1 MARGG
6 VTYTDI
12 ANAAETIKNAGKNP
26 TVDRVLSHLGTG
38 SKSTIGPHLKNWK
51 LQHTE
56 EGEPNDLPHD
66 LLKVVKELHQRLQLQ
81 ADDKVQQAEQR
92 MVDLITEQEEEVK
105 ELENQIES
113 LEQALNIT
121 TEQRNALAAENKK
134 LLKALNEAD
143 LNTVKLESKNESDAQ
158 LISELTTSKNEG
170 THQIR
175 LMHEQ
180 QEHYQLKMAE
190 ERTRERAEN
199 QAIKTQLNTQITEQ
213 SRQIVAA
220 DERYKDTRNEYKE
233 LLSAK
238 TETDKTLQTLQC
250 EYAKQEI
257 MIKTVA
263 VQLEHSKNEHQLL
276 LNECSQ
282 LNQLNHTK
290 SNQLAALG
298 SERSLLK
305 EALNMAKLDSE
316 KLQDRFMLQTDEYQ
330 IVCQEKSALQA
341 QLKLLQD
348 SL

>member
-56 EGEPNDLPHD
+56 VRESNDLPLD
-66 LLKVVKELHQRLQLQ
+66 ILNVVRELHQRLQLQ
-81 ADDKVQQAEQR
+81 ADDKVQQTEQR
-92 MVDLITEQEEEVK
+92 IADLSAERDEEVK
-105 ELENQIES
+105 ALENQIAS
-113 LEQALNIT
+113 LKQALNDT
-121 TEQRNALAAENKK
+121 TEQRDALAAENKK

-143 LNTVKLESKNESDAQ
+143 LNAVKLESKVKSDAQ

-170 THQIR
+170 IHQIK

-190 ERTRERAEN
+190 ERTRERAESH
-199 QAIKTQLNTQITEQ
+199 AIKTQLNTQITEQ
-213 SRQIVAA
+213 SRQLAAA

-233 LLSAK
+233 LLSVKA
-238 TETDKTLQTLQC
+238 ETDKTLQTLQC
-250 EYAKQEI
+250 EYAKQETQI
-257 MIKTVA
+257 TEISA
-263 VQLEHSKNEHQLL
+263 QLEQSKNENQLL
-276 LNECSQ
+276 QSEGSKLNKLSITQ
-282 LNQLNHTK
+282 
-290 SNQLAALG
+290 SNQLAALS
-298 SERSLLK
+298 SELSLLN
-305 EALNMAKLDSE
+305 EALNMAKLDAE
-316 KLQDRFMLQTDEYQ
+316 KIQDRFMLQTDEYQ
-330 IVCQEKSALQA
+330 IVCQEKSVLQA
-341 QLKLLQD
+341 QLKLLQE

>member
-12 ANAAETIKNAGKNP
+12 SNAAETIKNAGKNP

-56 EGEPNDLPHD
+56 EGEPNDLPND
-66 LLKVVKELHQRLQLQ
+66 LLKVVRELHQRLQLQ
-81 ADDKVQQAEQR
+81 ADDKVQQTEQR
-92 MVDLITEQEEEVK
+92 MADLSAEQEEEVK
-105 ELENQIES
+105 ELENQVES
-113 LEQALNIT
+113 LQQTLNDT
-121 TEQRNALAAENKK
+121 TEQRDVLATENKK
-134 LLKALNEAD
+134 LIKALNEAV
-143 LNTVKLESKNESDAQ
+143 LNTVKLESKTESDAL

-170 THQIR
+170 THQIK

-190 ERTRERAEN
+190 ERTRERAES
-199 QAIKTQLNTQITEQ
+199 QAIKTLLNTQITEQ
-213 SRQIVAA
+213 SRQLTAA
-220 DERYKDTRNEYKE
+220 DERYKDTRDEYKE

-238 TETDKTLQTLQC
+238 TETDKALQALQC
-250 EYAKQEI
+250 EYVKQETLN
-257 MIKTVA
+257 KTISE
-263 VQLEHSKNEHQLL
+263 QLEISKNEHLQLQ
-276 LNECSQ
+276 NENSKISQ
-282 LNQLNHTK
+282 LNLTQ
-290 SNQLAALG
+290 SNQLAALS

-305 EALNMAKLDSE
+305 EALDKGKLDFE
-316 KLQDRFMLQTDEYQ
+316 KTQDRFMLQTDEYQ

-348 SL
+348 TL

>member
-66 LLKVVKELHQRLQLQ
+66 LLKVVRELHQRLQLQ
-81 ADDKVQQAEQR
+81 ADDKVQQSEQR
-92 MVDLITEQEEEVK
+92 MADLSAEQEEEVK
-105 ELENQIES
+105 ELENQVES
-113 LEQALNIT
+113 LEQALNDT
-121 TEQRNALAAENKK
+121 TEQRDALAVANKK
-134 LLKALNEAD
+134 LLKALNETD
-143 LNTVKLESKNESDAQ
+143 LNTVKLESKTESDAL

-170 THQIR
+170 IHQIK
-175 LMHEQ
+175 LLHEQ

-190 ERTRERAEN
+190 ERTRERTEN

-213 SRQIVAA
+213 SRQLTAS
-220 DERYKDTRNEYKE
+220 DERYKDTRDEYKE

-238 TETDKTLQTLQC
+238 ADTDKALHTLQC
-250 EYAKQEI
+250 KYAKQETLNMTI
-257 MIKTVA
+257 SE
-263 VQLEHSKNEHQLL
+263 QLEKSKNEHLQLQ
-276 LNECSQ
+276 NENSK
-282 LNQLNHTK
+282 LNQLNLTQ
-290 SNQLAALG
+290 SNQLAALS

-305 EALNMAKLDSE
+305 ESLDKAKLDSE
-316 KLQDRFMLQTDEYQ
+316 KTQDRFMLQTDEYQ

-341 QLKLLQD
+341 QLKLLQG

>member
-56 EGEPNDLPHD
+56 EREPNDLPHD
-66 LLKVVKELHQRLQLQ
+66 LLKVVRELHQRLQLQ

-92 MVDLITEQEEEVK
+92 MADLSTEQEEEVK
-105 ELENQIES
+105 ELENQVES
-113 LEQALNIT
+113 LQQTLNNT
-121 TEQRNALAAENKK
+121 TEQRDALTAENKT
-134 LLKALNEAD
+134 LLKALNETG
-143 LNTVKLESKNESDAQ
+143 LNTVKLESKTESDAQ

-199 QAIKTQLNTQITEQ
+199 QAIKTQLNTQIIEQ

-220 DERYKDTRNEYKE
+220 DERYKDNRKEYKE
-233 LLSAK
+233 LINAK
-238 TETDKTLQTLQC
+238 AETEVILQTLQC
-250 EYAKQEI
+250 QYAKKETANET
-257 MIKTVA
+257 MSA
-263 VQLEHSKNEHQLL
+263 ELEHSKNEKQLL
-276 LNECSQ
+276 QSESNK
-282 LNQLNHTK
+282 LNQLNLTQ
-290 SNQLAALG
+290 SNQLAALS

-305 EALNMAKLDSE
+305 EALDTANLGSE
-316 KLQDRFMLQTDEYQ
+316 KLQDRFMLQTDEFQ